1 MKAIQFFAITALG
14 AALFA
19 SCSNEEE
26 LATGSYPSDNLI
38 RVTAG
43 VNNDM
48 TRSDEAVTPTS
59 LTQNFSLTV
68 VNNTNDKYSYAN
80 EIFSP
85 KGTEWSCGKNL
96 LWQNLSTPVEIV
108 ALYPAK
114 DASTFSG
121 VYSKEDK
128 SYGTITY
135 GVNSDQSTA
144 AEADDLLIY
153 HNANFV
159 PKNDLKAEKLDIQ
172 FNHAFCR
179 VDIEVTIGT
188 EFNAST
194 GLAENPIQR
203 IRVEGTKTT
212 ADISFASA
220 EPFFTVT
227 PSESGD
233 ATSITP
239 TQGDFT
245 PAASATDQAVAKYSC
260 IVIPQTADLKVLLH
274 TSDREFEWTGS
285 QMALVSG
292 KQYTLQLNMKK
303 SATARKFIL
312 RERESEMITQKET
325 EHEEDDKTPLHMG
338 SQPAPGRMQFGS

>member
-19 SCSNEEE
+19 SCSNQEE

-59 LTQNFSLTV
+59 LTKNFSLTV
-68 VNNTNDKYSYAN
+68 VNNTNNNFSYAN
-80 EIFSP
+80 EIFSL
-85 KGTEWSCGKNL
+85 KGAEWSCGKNL
-96 LWQNLSTPVEIV
+96 LWQNLTTPVEIV

-114 DASTFSG
+114 DANTFSG

-144 AEADDLLIY
+144 AEANDLLLY
-153 HNANFV
+153 HNASFV
-159 PKNDLKAEKLDIQ
+159 PKDDLKEEKLDIQ

-188 EFNAST
+188 EFNAID
-194 GLAENPIQR
+194 GLAANPIKG
-203 IRVEGTKTT
+203 ISVGGTKIA
-212 ADISFASA
+212 ADINLASA
-220 EPFFTVT
+220 SPTIT
-227 PSESGD
+227 AKGD
-233 ATSITP
+233 ATSIIP
-239 TQGDFT
+239 TQGNFT
-245 PAASATDQAVAKYSC
+245 PAASSAAKAVARYSC
-260 IVIPQTADLKVLLH
+260 MVIPQTAYLNIVLH
-274 TSDREFEWTGS
+274 TSDREYEWTGTE
-285 QMALVSG
+285 MALESG
-292 KQYTLQLNMKK
+292 KQYTLQLNMTNK

-312 RERESEMITQKET
+312 RERM
-325 EHEEDDKTPLHMG
+325 
-338 SQPAPGRMQFGS
+338 

>member
-1 MKAIQFFAITALG
+1 MKAKQFFAITALG

-68 VNNTNDKYSYAN
+68 VNNTNDKFSYAN
-80 EIFSP
+80 EIFSLN
-85 KGTEWSCGKNL
+85 GTEWSCKNKL

-108 ALYPAK
+108 ALYPATA
-114 DASTFSG
+114 ASTFSG

-144 AEADDLLIY
+144 AEVNDLLLY
-153 HNANFV
+153 HNASFL
-159 PKNDLKAEKLDIQ
+159 PKDNLKDGKLDIQ

-179 VDIEVTIGT
+179 VDIEVIIGS
-188 EFNAST
+188 EFNAT
-194 GLAENPIQR
+194 DGLAANPIQG
-203 IRVEGTKTT
+203 IRVEGTQIA
-212 ADISFASA
+212 ADISFSETASPTITA
-220 EPFFTVT
+220 K
-227 PSESGD
+227 GD
-233 ATSITP
+233 AASITP
-239 TQGDFT
+239 TPGDFT
-245 PAASATDQAVAKYSC
+245 KAANATDQAVAKYSC
-260 IVIPQTADLKVLLH
+260 IVIPQTATLKVLLH
-274 TSDREFEWTGS
+274 TSDREFEWTGT
-285 QMALVSG
+285 QMALESG

-312 RERESEMITQKET
+312 RERK
-325 EHEEDDKTPLHMG
+325 
-338 SQPAPGRMQFGS
+338 

>member
-19 SCSNEEE
+19 SCSNEEG

-48 TRSDEAVTPTS
+48 TRSDEAVTPTP

-68 VNNTNDKYSYAN
+68 VNNTNANFSYAN
-80 EIFSP
+80 EIFSL
-85 KGTEWSCGKNL
+85 KGGTEWSCGKNL
-96 LWQNLSTPVEIV
+96 LWQNLTTSVEIV
-108 ALYPAK
+108 ALYPAT
-114 DASTFSG
+114 AANTFTD
-121 VYSKEDK
+121 VYSKENK

-135 GVNSDQSTA
+135 SVKSDQSKDNDA
-144 AEADDLLIY
+144 NDLLLY
-153 HNANFV
+153 HNASFK
-159 PKNDLKAEKLDIQ
+159 PKDDLKNGKLDIQ

-179 VDIEVTIGT
+179 VDIEVIIGS
-188 EFNAST
+188 EFNAT
-194 GLAENPIQR
+194 DGLAANPIQG
-203 IRVEGTKTT
+203 ISVGGTKTT
-212 ADISFASA
+212 AEIGFVST

-233 ATSITP
+233 AASITP
-239 TQGDFT
+239 TPGDFT
-245 PAASATDQAVAKYSC
+245 PAASATDQAVARYSC
-260 IVIPQTADLKVLLH
+260 MVIPQTADLKVLLH
-274 TSDREFEWTGS
+274 TSDREFEWTGTE
-285 QMALVSG
+285 MKLESG

-312 RERESEMITQKET
+312 RERK
-325 EHEEDDKTPLHMG
+325 
-338 SQPAPGRMQFGS
+338 

>member
-48 TRSDEAVTPTS
+48 TRSDEATATA
-59 LTQNFSLTV
+59 LTKNFSLTV
-68 VNNTNDKYSYAN
+68 VNQTNDKYSYAN
-80 EIFSP
+80 EIFSLSS
-85 KGTEWSCGKNL
+85 GTEWTCSNKL

-108 ALYPAK
+108 ALYPAT
-114 DASTFSG
+114 DANTFSG
-121 VYSKEDK
+121 VYSKENK

-135 GVNSDQSTA
+135 GVNPDQSTA
-144 AEADDLLIY
+144 DEADDLLLY
-153 HNANFV
+153 HNARFV
-159 PKNDLKAEKLDIQ
+159 PKDDLKAEKLDIQ

-179 VDIEVTIGT
+179 VDIEVTIGS
-188 EFNAST
+188 EFNAT
-194 GLAENPIQR
+194 NGLAVNPIQG

-212 ADISFASA
+212 ADINLASA
-220 EPFFTVT
+220 SPTIT
-227 PSESGD
+227 AKGD
-233 ATSITP
+233 ATSIIPTP
-239 TQGDFT
+239 GNFT
-245 PAASATDQAVAKYSC
+245 PAASSAAKAVARYSC
-260 IVIPQTADLKVLLH
+260 MVIPQTADLNIVLH
-274 TSDREFEWTGS
+274 TSDREYEWTGTK
-285 QMALVSG
+285 MALESG

-312 RERESEMITQKET
+312 RERK
-325 EHEEDDKTPLHMG
+325 
-338 SQPAPGRMQFGS
+338 

>member
-19 SCSNEEE
+19 SCSNQEE

-48 TRSDEAVTPTS
+48 TRGDEATTA
-59 LTQNFSLTV
+59 LTKDFSLTV
-68 VNNTNDKYSYAN
+68 VNQTNDKYSYAN
-80 EIFSP
+80 EIFSLSS
-85 KGTEWSCGKNL
+85 GTEWTCSNKL
-96 LWQNLSTPVEIV
+96 LWQNLTTPVEIV
-108 ALYPAK
+108 ALYPAT
-114 DASTFSG
+114 DASTFTG
-121 VYSKEDK
+121 VYSKENK

-135 GVNSDQSTA
+135 SVKSDQSTA
-144 AEADDLLIY
+144 DDDANDLLLY
-153 HNANFV
+153 HNTNFV
-159 PKNDLKAEKLDIQ
+159 PEKDLQDGKLDIQ

-179 VDIEVTIGT
+179 VDIEVIIGK
-188 EFNAST
+188 EFNAT
-194 GLAENPIQR
+194 NGLAENPIKG

-212 ADISFASA
+212 AEIVFSET

-227 PSESGD
+227 PSESED
-233 ATSITP
+233 AANITP
-239 TQGDFT
+239 TQGTFT
-245 PAASATDQAVAKYSC
+245 PAASATDQAIARYSC

-274 TSDREFEWTGS
+274 TSDREFEWTGT
-285 QMALVSG
+285 QMKLESG

-312 RERESEMITQKET
+312 RERK
-325 EHEEDDKTPLHMG
+325 
-338 SQPAPGRMQFGS
+338 

>member
-19 SCSNEEE
+19 SCSNQEE

-48 TRSDEAVTPTS
+48 TRGDEATTA
-59 LTQNFSLTV
+59 LTKDFSLTV

-80 EIFSP
+80 EIFSL
-85 KGTEWSCGKNL
+85 KGTEWTCSNKL

-108 ALYPAK
+108 ALYPAT
-114 DASTFSG
+114 AANTFSG
-121 VYSKEDK
+121 VYSKENK

-135 GVNSDQSTA
+135 SVNSDQSTPD
-144 AEADDLLIY
+144 EADDLLLY

-159 PKNDLKAEKLDIQ
+159 PENDLKKEKLDIQ

-188 EFNAST
+188 EFNAID
-194 GLAENPIQR
+194 GLAANPIKG
-203 IRVEGTKTT
+203 ISVGGTKI
-212 ADISFASA
+212 AAEIGFASEA
-220 EPFFTVT
+220 LTFTPT
-227 PSESGD
+227 GN
-233 ATSITP
+233 AASITP
-239 TQGDFT
+239 TQGTFT
-245 PAASATDQAVAKYSC
+245 PAASSTAKAVARYSC
-260 IVIPQTADLKVLLH
+260 IVIPQTATLKVLLH
-274 TSDREFEWTGS
+274 TSDREYEWTGK
-285 QMALVSG
+285 QMTLESG

-312 RERESEMITQKET
+312 RERK
-325 EHEEDDKTPLHMG
+325 
-338 SQPAPGRMQFGS
+338 

>member
-48 TRSDEAVTPTS
+48 TRGDEATTA
-59 LTQNFSLTV
+59 LTKDFSLTV
-68 VNNTNDKYSYAN
+68 VNQTNDKYSYAN
-80 EIFSP
+80 EIFSLSS
-85 KGTEWSCGKNL
+85 GTEWTCSNKL
-96 LWQNLSTPVEIV
+96 LWQNLTTPVEIV
-108 ALYPAK
+108 ALYPAT
-114 DASTFSG
+114 AANTFSG
-121 VYSKEDK
+121 VYSKENNTI
-128 SYGTITY
+128 GTITY
-135 GVNSDQSTA
+135 GVNSDQRT
-144 AEADDLLIY
+144 DDKTNDLLLY

-159 PKNDLKAEKLDIQ
+159 PKNNLENGKLNIL

-179 VDIEVTIGT
+179 VDIEVTIGS
-188 EFNAST
+188 EFNAT
-194 GLAENPIQR
+194 NGLAENPIKG

-212 ADISFASA
+212 AEIGFAST

-227 PSESGD
+227 SSESED

-239 TQGDFT
+239 TQGTFT
-245 PAASATDQAVAKYSC
+245 PAASSTAKAVAKYSC
-260 IVIPQTADLKVLLH
+260 MVIPQAATLKVVLH
-274 TSDREFEWTGS
+274 TSDREYEWTGTE
-285 QMALVSG
+285 MALESG
-292 KQYTLQLNMKK
+292 KQYTLQLNMTKK

-312 RERESEMITQKET
+312 RERK
-325 EHEEDDKTPLHMG
+325 
-338 SQPAPGRMQFGS
+338 

>member
-1 MKAIQFFAITALG
+1 MKAKQFFAITALG

-19 SCSNEEE
+19 SCSNEEG

-48 TRSDEAVTPTS
+48 TRSDEAVTPTP

-68 VNNTNDKYSYAN
+68 VNNNNANFSYAN
-80 EIFSP
+80 EIFSLN
-85 KGTEWSCGKNL
+85 GTEWRCDNKL
-96 LWQNLSTPVEIV
+96 LWQNLATPVEIV
-108 ALYPAK
+108 ALYPAT

-121 VYSKEDK
+121 VYTKENK

-135 GVNSDQSTA
+135 GVNSDQGTA

-159 PKNDLKAEKLDIQ
+159 PKNDLKEEKLDIQ

-179 VDIEVTIGT
+179 VDIEVTIGS

-194 GLAENPIQR
+194 GLAANPIQG
-203 IRVEGTKTT
+203 ISVGGTQIA
-212 ADISFASA
+212 ADINLASA
-220 EPFFTVT
+220 SPTIT
-227 PSESGD
+227 AKGD
-233 ATSITP
+233 AASITP
-239 TQGDFT
+239 TQVDFT
-245 PAASATDQAVAKYSC
+245 PATSESAKAVARYSC
-260 IVIPQTADLKVLLH
+260 MVIPQTADLNIVLH
-274 TSDREFEWTGS
+274 TSDREYEWTGK
-285 QMALVSG
+285 QMELVSG

-312 RERESEMITQKET
+312 RERK
-325 EHEEDDKTPLHMG
+325 
-338 SQPAPGRMQFGS
+338 

>member
-19 SCSNEEE
+19 SCSNQEE
-26 LATGSYPSDNLI
+26 LATGSYPRDNLI

-48 TRSDEAVTPTS
+48 TRGDEAVTPTS

-68 VNNTNDKYSYAN
+68 VNNTNANFSYAN
-80 EIFSP
+80 EIFSLN
-85 KGTEWSCGKNL
+85 GTEWSCGKNL

-108 ALYPAK
+108 ALYPAT
-114 DASTFSG
+114 DANKFTS
-121 VYSKEDK
+121 VYSKENNTV
-128 SYGTITY
+128 GTITY
-135 GVNSDQSTA
+135 GVNPDQSKST
-144 AEADDLLIY
+144 ADDDANDLLLY
-153 HNANFV
+153 HNASFE
-159 PKNDLKAEKLDIQ
+159 PAKDLQDGKLNIE

-179 VDIEVTIGT
+179 VDIEVIIGT
-188 EFNAST
+188 EFNAT
-194 GLAENPIQR
+194 DGLAVNPIQR

-212 ADISFASA
+212 ADINFASA

-233 ATSITP
+233 ATNIIPTP
-239 TQGDFT
+239 GDFT
-245 PAASATDQAVAKYSC
+245 KAASAADQAVAKYSC
-260 IVIPQTADLKVLLH
+260 IVIPQTADLKVVLH
-274 TSDREFEWTGS
+274 TSDREFEWTGK
-285 QMALVSG
+285 QMTLESG

-312 RERESEMITQKET
+312 RERK
-325 EHEEDDKTPLHMG
+325 
-338 SQPAPGRMQFGS
+338 